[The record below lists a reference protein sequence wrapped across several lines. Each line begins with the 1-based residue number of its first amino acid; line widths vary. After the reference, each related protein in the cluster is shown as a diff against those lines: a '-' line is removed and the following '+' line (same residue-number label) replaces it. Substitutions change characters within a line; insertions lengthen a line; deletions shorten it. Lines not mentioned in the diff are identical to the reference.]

1 MVLATRDLDRHD
13 PMPECY
19 VSVHSLMDANG
30 QTDPT
35 CLSVVYSPSPASD
48 RQAVNG
54 RWTLN
59 MTESRNHEE
68 MLRVFGFP
76 IG

>member
-1 MVLATRDLDRHD
+1 MTLATRDLDRHD
-13 PMPECY
+13 PMLECY
-19 VSVHSLMDANG
+19 VSVLSLLDANG
-30 QTDPT
+30 QTDLT
-35 CLSVVYSPSPASD
+35 CLSAVYGSSPASD

-59 MTESRNHEE
+59 MTETRNHKE
-68 MLRVFGFP
+68 MLNAFSLL

>member
-1 MVLATRDLDRHD
+1 MALATRDLDRHD
-13 PMPECY
+13 PMLECS
-19 VSVHSLMDANG
+19 VSVHSLLENG

-35 CLSVVYSPSPASD
+35 CLSVFYGSSPAPD

-59 MTESRNHEE
+59 MTESRNHKE
-68 MLRVFGFP
+68 MLHVFSLL